1 MKDRETLIVIDL
13 KDTKIYDE
21 RTKNVCKMYESI
33 SIRRKKKTQKDAMST
48 GAGRQ
53 KKYDVLGERESLSEG
68 AWER

>member
-33 SIRRKKKTQKDAMST
+33 SIRRKKKQKDAMSI

-53 KKYDVLGERESLSEG
+53 KKYDVLGERESLSDG